1 MSSSSSKNICFNSN
15 CKEASEKWRNG
26 WRRRTG
32 EYAPLCDRCASAYE
46 EGKFCEAFHSST
58 SGWRCCESCGKQIH
72 CGCIVSFH
80 MFVLLDA
87 GGIECLT
94 CARKSFV
101 LTPNPAWPPPSQS
114 LTSPFERRKG
124 FSVKTL
130 GSIVGSGPVPWRIA
144 PSLFKES
151 NIQSEAQTRMPFE
164 IDVLGG
170 INLFGTS
177 ERLPTASPEKKREL
191 PDERCFNGKLIV
203 GPFDTFQNGHNALNP
218 KEHPFLSIN
227 NIQPIIFPIDD
238 SSNFSLT
245 TASSSKTEQDDTG
258 QLSATFSTQNTI
270 SIPVDKKVGSHYRMD
285 SCGETQVRNGKVQGD
300 GRSRNQL
307 LPRYRP
313 QITEELLQ
321 ISSYSKSVITPLF
334 EKTLSASDAGRIG
347 RLVLPKKCAEA
358 YFPPIAQPEGL
369 PLKVL
374 DVKGKEWVFQFRFWP
389 NNNSRMYVL
398 EGITPCIQSLRLQAG
413 DVVTFS
419 RLEPEG
425 NLVMGGRKSSSVP
438 SPDQGDGAVI
448 KGNNV
453 LIPANC
459 QAKNKC
465 VEGITVN
472 GHMKGKSP
480 SSFQPI
486 SHVSKADIGSTTSEI
501 HETKP
506 IYSSKG
512 KGSILVSKC
521 KRLRIENDIELKLST
536 DEAQGLMRPPAKIVP
551 SVFVVDGCEFEEFE
565 GTAPIIGRPT
575 ILATDHFGE
584 KIKWVQCEDCF
595 KWRKVPKDVLL
606 PSGWIC
612 SENEWDLD
620 RSRCSDAE
628 ELAVE
633 KLEDIL
639 PAINKVSSKIGE
651 ITTKDADM
659 FVTQERLD
667 TLANLATLGDDGDI
681 SASSHSRSKRPWFAT
696 EESSKH
702 KQSCDCAICSSS
714 KHRFRTLMERYVKH
728 QLEEIG
734 ESASQ
739 KSQQQQFPEQVHNV
753 DTHRVTDAGNI
764 TPTWGEVSKMVCLD
778 YHNGRKS
785 SPSLLK
791 GQIDL
796 NIHPER
802 EEDFSPVSE
811 SGTTKQLHPH
821 VTEKFFM
828 QQMPSGSG
836 IGNLVRT
843 RMQQDGIGGANLI
856 SCLAADGGNQEN

>member
-764 TPTWGEVSKMVCLD
+764 TPTWGE
-778 YHNGRKS
+778 
-785 SPSLLK
+785 
-791 GQIDL
+791 
-796 NIHPER
+796 
-802 EEDFSPVSE
+802 
-811 SGTTKQLHPH
+811 
-821 VTEKFFM
+821 
-828 QQMPSGSG
+828 MPSGSG